1 VSEQTLTPTGA
12 NAPADP
18 ALAARTAP
26 GGPTTSDPRM
36 GRGGGPVRRAL
47 RLRSAR
53 ISLGIL
59 AVVVFFGIA
68 GGALAPHDP
77 LAQDTTNILAGP
89 SGAHWLGTDY
99 LGRDVLSRLM
109 DATGRSVVGA
119 LEAIAVAFVLGVP
132 AGLASVFFG
141 RFFDWVASR
150 IVDAV
155 MTLPYI
161 VFAISVTGIIG
172 NGMEQAMVAIGI
184 ILAPLLFRVTRA
196 AALTLTRAQY
206 VEVAELLG
214 ASRWWIVRRHIWSK
228 VLPTVAVTTAHLA
241 AAVLLSVSSLTFL
254 GIGVKPPA
262 PTWGGMLSSD
272 LGFLSQQPWAPLIPA
287 LAIAL
292 CAGALNAIADAI
304 RDTTGAA
311 AVPTPGRRRFARRVT
326 RVGSA
331 EPAAA
336 VGAGV
341 GAAPA
346 VTVPAQEEGS
356 HA

>member
-1 VSEQTLTPTGA
+1 MRWASRCQKPARWSASSGTPSAVVGSMNLTPFLTH
-12 NAPADP
+12 
-18 ALAARTAP
+18 AR
-26 GGPTTSDPRM
+26 
-36 GRGGGPVRRAL
+36 
-47 RLRSAR
+47 
-53 ISLGIL
+53 
-59 AVVVFFGIA
+59 A
-68 GGALAPHDP
+68 GYHSP
-77 LAQDTTNILAGP
+77 L
-89 SGAHWLGTDY
+89 
-99 LGRDVLSRLM
+99 
-109 DATGRSVVGA
+109 
-119 LEAIAVAFVLGVP
+119 
-132 AGLASVFFG
+132 
-141 RFFDWVASR
+141 
-150 IVDAV
+150 
-155 MTLPYI
+155 
-161 VFAISVTGIIG
+161 
-172 NGMEQAMVAIGI
+172 
-184 ILAPLLFRVTRA
+184 
-196 AALTLTRAQY
+196 
-206 VEVAELLG
+206 
-214 ASRWWIVRRHIWSK
+214 SRWWIVRRHIWSK

-326 RVGSA
+326 RIGSA